1 MDNIKKSKDKDFE
14 FRLADIVTHSFY
26 YTDIS
31 KKIKKSIQD
40 NTIMKV
46 NYGMNTN
53 IKKNTVEFL
62 LGFFINDKILK
73 NELCK
78 IEVGFIFNIV
88 DLEKFII
95 NDKFISNQIPIQLAS
110 ISYSTFRGM
119 VYEKLSGTSLNGL
132 PPMPIINPINLLS
145 PKK

>member
-1 MDNIKKSKDKDFE
+1 MDNVIKSKDKEFE
-14 FRLADIVTHSFY
+14 FRLAEIVTHSFS
-26 YTDIS
+26 YTNIS

-53 IKKNTVEFL
+53 IKKNIVEFS
-62 LGFFINDKILK
+62 LGFLINDKISED
-73 NELCK
+73 ELCK
-78 IEVGFIFNIV
+78 IEIGFIFNIV

-119 VYEKLSGTSLNGL
+119 VYEKLSGTSLNSL
-132 PPMPIINPINLLS
+132 PPMPIINPIKLLS
-145 PKK
+145 PEK